1 MAARPGFL
9 RHEGGKLDI
18 EARIEVRTLQD
29 TRDIYTPGVARVP
42 QAIADDP
49 AQLARYTMVGRT
61 VAIATNG
68 SRVLGLGDIGP
79 RAAMPVMEGKAVFY
93 RQFAGILAMPIL
105 IDASEQDDFVETV
118 KRIAPT
124 FGGIHLE
131 DISAPECFEIE
142 RSLIEELPIPVM
154 HDDVHGTAVVVLS
167 AAIVACRQVGIELRE
182 ATVGQLGLG
191 AAGFG
196 IAGLMVD
203 GGVDRVLAS
212 DPDEEAH
219 DRAREKGIEIREASE
234 VMAKA
239 DVVVATTGWPGLI
252 EPDMVR
258 EGQVIRP

>member
-1 MAARPGFL
+1 M
-9 RHEGGKLDI
+9 
-18 EARIEVRTLQD
+18 
-29 TRDIYTPGVARVP
+29 
-42 QAIADDP
+42 
-49 AQLARYTMVGRT
+49 
-61 VAIATNG
+61 
-68 SRVLGLGDIGP
+68 
-79 RAAMPVMEGKAVFY
+79 
-93 RQFAGILAMPIL
+93 
-105 IDASEQDDFVETV
+105 
-118 KRIAPT
+118 
-124 FGGIHLE
+124 
-131 DISAPECFEIE
+131 
-142 RSLIEELPIPVM
+142 
-154 HDDVHGTAVVVLS
+154 
-167 AAIVACRQVGIELRE
+167 RE

-219 DRAREKGIEIREASE
+219 DRAREKGIEIRGASE